1 MSNGKDESTEK
12 AKPEGNTD
20 PDIPSTPDVK
30 HEGWSAE
37 QIAEQ
42 SAYKD
47 GTEVKKE
54 LEEGKEAQQEGG
66 Q

>member
-1 MSNGKDESTEK
+1 MSNEKDKDAEQ

-20 PDIPSTPDVK
+20 PDTPSTPDVK

-47 GTEVKKE
+47 GTEVKEE
-54 LEEGKEAQQEGG
+54 LEEGKETQQQSG